1 MHFIT
6 LVAVEVGDYPICK
19 IADARINAEIA
30 ALSKIKAVGVDGDR
44 RACFRDCGGYS

>member
-30 ALSKIKAVGVDGDR
+30 ALSKIKADSIPIRCLLSAVLR
-44 RACFRDCGGYS
+44 N